1 MQETFCACMLG
12 CISHVCPFATLWTI
26 AHQAP
31 VSLGLSRQEYWS
43 GLPCPPPGD
52 PPNPGVKPVSAAL
65 QADSLPTEPHGKPR
79 RHSTLYGAQNSYGER
94 QKTKAYPILT
104 LKTKTIQK
112 NLLSILIFCF
122 EIFIINSW
130 EFSKKCTQMYVP
142 FTQFPPIVI
151 PCTVQ
156 YQNQAADTGIIHSIL
171 NFHLHVCVCESTTH
185 TGAFS
190 QHYNQHAELPHHYK
204 APSCIAT
211 SFPFLQLLI
220 LAITSLFSISKILSF
235 QGCYIESYSM

>member
-1 MQETFCACMLG
+1 
-12 CISHVCPFATLWTI
+12 
-26 AHQAP
+26 
-31 VSLGLSRQEYWS
+31 
-43 GLPCPPPGD
+43 
-52 PPNPGVKPVSAAL
+52 
-65 QADSLPTEPHGKPR
+65 
-79 RHSTLYGAQNSYGER
+79 
-94 QKTKAYPILT
+94 
-104 LKTKTIQK
+104 
-112 NLLSILIFCF
+112 
-122 EIFIINSW
+122 
-130 EFSKKCTQMYVP
+130 MYVP

-235 QGCYIESYSM
+235 QKYFRTEPYSIQSYKNGFFSTQHNSLEILPSIYQQSFVLY